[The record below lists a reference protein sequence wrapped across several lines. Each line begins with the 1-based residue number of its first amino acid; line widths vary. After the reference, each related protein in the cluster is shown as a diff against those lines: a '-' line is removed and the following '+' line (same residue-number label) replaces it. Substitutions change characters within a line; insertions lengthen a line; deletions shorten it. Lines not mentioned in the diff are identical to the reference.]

1 MNKNSFRFMLTVTEK
16 HNLEECAT
24 AKYYIFGYKEA
35 QSERMSIIGEGIE
48 CLVTKTSHTHSKGW
62 V

>member
-1 MNKNSFRFMLTVTEK
+1 MLTVTEK